1 VAKRAW
7 QASIPEEGLPELA
20 TMLPLDLT
28 NLQPMTIAAPITRDV
43 HSCDFVTEM
52 MARALA
58 P

>member
-1 VAKRAW
+1 MMVR
-7 QASIPEEGLPELA
+7 
-20 TMLPLDLT
+20 LDLI

-52 MARALA
+52 MARASA